1 LNQDEIQESIRAV
14 GIPEFSN
21 PFLQTQL
28 PMIFHLEANS
38 GKSVLLRSILATHL
52 LPKTCGGHGLP
63 SVLIDAD
70 NAFDVWLLAKVLQVQ

>member
-1 LNQDEIQESIRAV
+1 
-14 GIPEFSN
+14 
-21 PFLQTQL
+21 
-28 PMIFHLEANS
+28 MIFHLEANS

-70 NAFDVWLLAKVLQVQ
+70 NAFDVWLLAKVLQVQLSQLHHAKRC

>member
-1 LNQDEIQESIRAV
+1 MNS

-28 PMIFHLEANS
+28 PMIFLPEANS